1 MSTVELINEIKN
13 LRNAL
18 KGKFELTRGVRIWGE
33 DEAGEIRLVRV
44 DEDGQLIT
52 VNP

>member
-1 MSTVELINEIKN
+1 MSAVELINEIKG

-18 KGKFELTRGVRIWGE
+18 RGKFELTRGVRVWGE
-33 DEAGEIRLVRV
+33 DETGEIRLVRV

-52 VNP
+52 VTP